1 MTIIIVTAAEWAP
14 ERRAGLARLQS
25 QLPHAV
31 TLASPVREHAST
43 WAVRAWR
50 RAAAHEGPTVILND
64 DVTVCPDFP
73 AVVEAMCSAVPNEVI
88 ALHTTHPIAPSLA
101 MCGERWLRSY
111 WLTGPGYILPAGAA
125 QRLLAWVARAP
136 RQLIASINEDN
147 MAMHWAWS
155 EQRPIWHCIPAL
167 VQHDVSVPS
176 TLGYDEHPGRQTN
189 VPWDAP
195 GMGMWNGGMLP
206 ALTEYDFWRGEPF
219 RHDLE
224 CGHCGMATDNPDD
237 LPLLV
242 ECPWMPT
249 LQLARIER
257 AFHDRPE
264 LCCLCHARDGGLTA
278 GSGARVCGKCVVN
291 CVGALAN
298 LAESRMA
305 EGR

>member
-1 MTIIIVTAAEWAP
+1 MIQILIVTAAEWDP
-14 ERRAGLARLQS
+14 RRRAALARLQA
-25 QLPHAV
+25 QLPDAI
-31 TLASPVREHAST
+31 TIASPVREHAST

-50 RAAAHEGPTVILND
+50 QAAAHDGHTVILND

-73 AVVEAMCSAVPNEVI
+73 AVVEAMCAAVPNEVI

-111 WLTGPGYILPAGAA
+111 WLTGPGYIFPPGVAE
-125 QRLLAWVARAP
+125 RLLAWVARAP
-136 RQLIASINEDN
+136 QQLIASINEDN

-189 VPWDAP
+189 VPWDAYP
-195 GMGMWNGGMLP
+195 
-206 ALTEYDFWRGEPF
+206 RGTVAEVSYGDGL
-219 RHDLE
+219 HDA
-224 CGHCGMATDNPDD
+224 GAWAQRTGV
-237 LPLLV
+237 PLQV

-249 LQLARIER
+249 LQLARIEQT
-257 AFHDRPE
+257 FHNRPE
-264 LCCLCHARDGGLTA
+264 LCCMCHTRDGGLTT
-278 GSGARVCGKCVVN
+278 STGARVCPGCVVN

-298 LAESRMA
+298 LVQNNLAAR
-305 EGR
+305 